1 MLSRVAESVYWMNRQ
16 IERAENVARAVE
28 TTLGLVLE
36 GTISPGRLWSAL
48 VCTFGDEADFW
59 ARYGLADQ
67 ANVISFLAIDQAN
80 ANSIAS
86 CLQAA
91 RENAR
96 TVRDMISTAMW
107 QEINKAHLA
116 VRAAAAA
123 NVEIEHPREFL
134 EEVKRASQLISGVA
148 DATMS
153 HGEAWHFARLGRL
166 VERADKTSR
175 VLDVEHY
182 FQPAAVPLARPASGA
197 AAFGSGP
204 GAEIAA
210 WNQPAAVPLARPAS
224 GAAAFGSGPGAEIA
238 AWNQPAAVPLARPAS
253 GAAAFGSGPGAE
265 IAAWNQPA
273 AVPLAR
279 PASGAGG
286 DGDGDAVR
294 WSAVLESASALE
306 MYRKVHG
313 AISRRRVADFLIFDR
328 EFPRAMHFCLIKA
341 EESLLAITGGAKG
354 AYSNPA
360 EQLLGRLRSHLN
372 YGAIDEILGA
382 EPGLH
387 GFIDSFQSRLNEASD
402 AIYATFFALRPVGG
416 GEPAPAA
423 AAGSARRP

>member
-1 MLSRVAESVYWMNRQ
+1 MLSRVADSVYWMNRQ

-36 GTISPGRLWSAL
+36 GTISHGRLWSAL

-67 ANVISFLAIDQAN
+67 ANVISFLAFDQAN
-80 ANSIAS
+80 PNSIAS

-107 QEINKAHLA
+107 QEINKAHLF

-134 EEVKRASQLISGVA
+134 DEVKRASQLISGVA

-175 VLDVEHY
+175 VVDVEHY
-182 FQPAAVPLARPASGA
+182 FQPAAVPLARPATGA
-197 AAFGSGP
+197 AASGSGP
-204 GAEIAA
+204 GVELAA
-210 WNQPAAVPLARPAS
+210 WNQPAAVPLARPAT
-224 GAAAFGSGPGAEIA
+224 GAAADA
-238 AWNQPAAVPLARPAS
+238 
-253 GAAAFGSGPGAE
+253 
-265 IAAWNQPA
+265 
-273 AVPLAR
+273 
-279 PASGAGG
+279 
-286 DGDGDAVR
+286 DGDADAVR

-313 AISRRRVADFLIFDR
+313 AVSRRSVADFLIFDR
-328 EFPRAMHFCLIKA
+328 EFPRAVHFCLIKA
-341 EESLLAITGGAKG
+341 EESLLAITGGSKG
-354 AYSNPA
+354 AYTNPA
-360 EQLLGRLRSHLN
+360 EQLLGRLRSHLD

-387 GFIDSFQSRLNEASD
+387 GFIDAFQSRLNEASD

-416 GEPAPAA
+416 GEHVAGAA
-423 AAGSARRP
+423 HGAGRRP

>member
-197 AAFGSGP
+197 
-204 GAEIAA
+204 
-210 WNQPAAVPLARPAS
+210 
-224 GAAAFGSGPGAEIA
+224 
-238 AWNQPAAVPLARPAS
+238 
-253 GAAAFGSGPGAE
+253 
-265 IAAWNQPA
+265 
-273 AVPLAR
+273 
-279 PASGAGG
+279 GG
-286 DGDGDAVR
+286 DGDGEAVR

-416 GEPAPAA
+416 GEPA
-423 AAGSARRP
+423 